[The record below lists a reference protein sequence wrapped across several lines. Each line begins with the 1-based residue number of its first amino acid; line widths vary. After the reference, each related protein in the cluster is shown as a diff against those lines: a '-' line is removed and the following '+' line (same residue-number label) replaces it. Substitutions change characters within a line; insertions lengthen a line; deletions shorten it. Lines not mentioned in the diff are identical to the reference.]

1 MKDGT
6 PMAAAPPP
14 QGRLTLGGVIFVVGL
29 LCPLS
34 IPWVVGSDLPAGWK
48 AVLSGLLLL
57 GIPEL
62 LMLAAA
68 AVLGKSGFH
77 FLKGLLFGFFKRH
90 AIPKEVSPTRY
101 RIGLVMFLVP
111 MLWGWLTPYVSQEI
125 PGYEE
130 HRLVVGLLGDLLL
143 LSSLIVLGGE
153 FWEKLRA
160 LFIHRAVAR
169 FPEVGP
175 PN

>member
-1 MKDGT
+1 M
-6 PMAAAPPP
+6 
-14 QGRLTLGGVIFVVGL
+14 VGL

-34 IPWVVGSDLPAGWK
+34 IPWVAGSGLPAGWK

-62 LMLAAA
+62 MMMLAA

-77 FLKGLLFGFFKRH
+77 FLKGLLVGFFKRH
-90 AIPKEVSPTRY
+90 AIPQEVSPTRY

-111 MLWGWLTPYVSQEI
+111 MLWGWLTPYVAQEI

-130 HRLVVGLLGDLLL
+130 HRLAVGLLGDLLL
-143 LSSLIVLGGE
+143 LSSLFVLGGE

-169 FPEVGP
+169 FPER
-175 PN
+175 

>member
-1 MKDGT
+1 MKDGN
-6 PMAAAPPP
+6 PIAAAPPS
-14 QGRLTLGGVIFVVGL
+14 QGRLTLGGAILVVGL

-34 IPWVVGSDLPAGWK
+34 IPWVASSDLPAGWK

-62 LMLAAA
+62 MMMLAA

-77 FLKGLLFGFFKRH
+77 FLKGLLFGFFKRQ

-125 PGYEE
+125 PGYEG
-130 HRLVVGLLGDLLL
+130 HRLAVGLLGDLLL
-143 LSSLIVLGGE
+143 LSSLFVLGGE

>member
-1 MKDGT
+1 MKNGT
-6 PMAAAPPP
+6 LVAAAPPP
-14 QGRLTLGGVIFVVGL
+14 QGRLTLGGGIFVVGL
-29 LCPLS
+29 LCPLA
-34 IPWVVGSDLPAGWK
+34 IPWVANSGLPVGWK

-62 LMLAAA
+62 LMLVAA

-77 FLKGLLFGFFKRH
+77 FLKGLLFAFFKRH

-111 MLWGWLTPYVSQEI
+111 MLWGWLTPYVAHGI
-125 PGYEE
+125 PGYEG
-130 HRLVVGLLGDLLL
+130 HRLEVGLLGDLLL

-169 FPEVGP
+169 LPER
-175 PN
+175 

>member
-1 MKDGT
+1 
-6 PMAAAPPP
+6 
-14 QGRLTLGGVIFVVGL
+14 VIFVVGL
-29 LCPLS
+29 LCPLL
-34 IPWVVGSDLPAGWK
+34 IPWVVGSGLPAGWK
-48 AVLSGLLLL
+48 AALSALLLL

-62 LMLAAA
+62 MMLVAA

-101 RIGLVMFLVP
+101 RIGLALFLVP
-111 MLWGWLTPYVSQEI
+111 ILWGWLTPYVEQGI
-125 PGYEE
+125 PGYEG
-130 HRLVVGLLGDLLL
+130 HRLAVGLLGDLLL
-143 LSSLIVLGGE
+143 VSSLFVLGGE

-175 PN
+175 PS

>member
-1 MKDGT
+1 VTKQNHAT
-6 PMAAAPPP
+6 FAAASRS
-14 QGRLTLGGVIFVVGL
+14 RLTLGGVILVVGL

-34 IPWVVGSDLPAGWK
+34 IPWVASSGLPAGWK

-62 LMLAAA
+62 MMMLAA

-77 FLKGLLFGFFKRH
+77 FLKGLLFGIFKRH

-111 MLWGWLTPYVSQEI
+111 MLWGWLTPYVAQEI

-130 HRLVVGLLGDLLL
+130 HRLAVGLLGDLLL
-143 LSSLIVLGGE
+143 LGSLFVLGGE

-169 FPEVGP
+169 FPER
-175 PN
+175 

>member
-1 MKDGT
+1 
-6 PMAAAPPP
+6 MALVPPP
-14 QGRLTLGGVIFVVGL
+14 QGRLTLGGAIFVAGL

-48 AVLSGLLLL
+48 AVLSGMLLL

-62 LMLAAA
+62 MMLVAA

-90 AIPKEVSPTRY
+90 AIPKEVSPTRH
-101 RIGLVMFLVP
+101 RIGLALFLVP
-111 MLWGWLTPYVSQEI
+111 MLWGWLTPYVEQGI
-125 PGYEE
+125 PGYEG
-130 HRLVVGLLGDLLL
+130 HRLAVGLLGDLLL
-143 LSSLIVLGGE
+143 VSSLFVLGGE

-169 FPEVGP
+169 FPER
-175 PN
+175 

>member
-1 MKDGT
+1 VKDGN
-6 PMAAAPPP
+6 PISAAPPP

-34 IPWVVGSDLPAGWK
+34 IPWVVGSGLPAGWK
-48 AVLSGLLLL
+48 AALSALLLL

-62 LMLAAA
+62 MMLVAA

-90 AIPKEVSPTRY
+90 AIPKEVSPTRH
-101 RIGLVMFLVP
+101 RIGLALFLVP
-111 MLWGWLTPYVSQEI
+111 ILWGWLTPYVEQGI
-125 PGYEE
+125 PGYEG
-130 HRLVVGLLGDLLL
+130 HRLAVGLLGDLLL
-143 LSSLIVLGGE
+143 VSSLFVLGGE

-169 FPEVGP
+169 FPER
-175 PN
+175 

>member
-1 MKDGT
+1 
-6 PMAAAPPP
+6 MALVPPP
-14 QGRLTLGGVIFVVGL
+14 QGRLTLGGVIFVAGL
-29 LCPLS
+29 LCPLA
-34 IPWVVGSDLPAGWK
+34 IPWVANSGLPVGWK

-62 LMLAAA
+62 LMLVAA

-90 AIPKEVSPTRY
+90 AIPKEVSRTRH
-101 RIGLVMFLVP
+101 RIGVALFLVP
-111 MLWGWLTPYVSQEI
+111 ILWGWLTPYVSQQI

-130 HRLVVGLLGDLLL
+130 HRLAVGLLGDLLL
-143 LSSLIVLGGE
+143 LSSLFVLGGE

-160 LFIHRAVAR
+160 LFIHRALVR
-169 FPEVGP
+169 FPER
-175 PN
+175 

>member
-1 MKDGT
+1 
-6 PMAAAPPP
+6 MAAASRP

-34 IPWVVGSDLPAGWK
+34 IPWVASSGLPAGWK

-62 LMLAAA
+62 MMMLAA

-77 FLKGLLFGFFKRH
+77 FLKGLLFGIFKRH

-101 RIGLVMFLVP
+101 RIGLIMFLVP
-111 MLWGWLTPYVSQEI
+111 MLWGWLTPYVAQEI

-130 HRLVVGLLGDLLL
+130 HRLAVGLLGDLLL
-143 LSSLIVLGGE
+143 LGSLFVLGGE

-169 FPEVGP
+169 FPER
-175 PN
+175 

>member
-1 MKDGT
+1 
-6 PMAAAPPP
+6 MAAAPPP

-34 IPWVVGSDLPAGWK
+34 IPWVVGSGLPAGWK
-48 AVLSGLLLL
+48 AILSGLLLL

-62 LMLAAA
+62 LMLVAA
-68 AVLGKSGFH
+68 AVLGKAGFH

-90 AIPKEVSPTRY
+90 AIPQEVSPTRY

-125 PGYEE
+125 PGYEG
-130 HRLVVGLLGDLLL
+130 HRLEVGLLGDLLL
-143 LSSLIVLGGE
+143 LSSLFVLGGE

-175 PN
+175 PS

>member
-1 MKDGT
+1 MKDGN
-6 PMAAAPPP
+6 PIAAAPPP
-14 QGRLTLGGVIFVVGL
+14 QGRLTLGGAILVVGL

-34 IPWVVGSDLPAGWK
+34 IPWVANSGLPVGWK

-62 LMLAAA
+62 MMMMAA

-77 FLKGLLFGFFKRH
+77 FLKGLLFGIFKRH

-111 MLWGWLTPYVSQEI
+111 MLWGWLMPYVSQGI
-125 PGYEE
+125 PGYEG
-130 HRLVVGLLGDLLL
+130 HRLAVGLLGDLLL
-143 LSSLIVLGGE
+143 LSSLFVLGGE

-169 FPEVGP
+169 FPER
-175 PN
+175 